1 MLNSKKRF
9 SSIKTPEE
17 LQSSLLHGSTF
28 SDVANIE
35 ENGLNEFFNL
45 LSCYGSDNSFT
56 ISIKKPRKKKASVD
70 PEISSLRREKE
81 KQERALQRLHDLYLY
96 SSESMSEKDFIIR
109 KEQITN
115 QIEDI
120 NLRLGVSTR
129 NAASTLTDEDFIKQ
143 ASHLLIQKELQNKE
157 YIYFKNLAQN
167 VSPEILR
174 TYMETILDTIL
185 VSDGKVVSI
194 TFRNGL
200 THKFIY
206 KDLQPS

>member
-9 SSIKTPEE
+9 SSIKTPDE
-17 LQSSLLHGSTF
+17 LQYSLLHGSTF
-28 SDVANIE
+28 SDVVKIE

-45 LSCYGSDNSFT
+45 LSCYGSDSSFT
-56 ISIKKPRKKKASVD
+56 ITIKKPRKKKASVD

-109 KEQITN
+109 KEQITK

-174 TYMETILDTIL
+174 TYIETILDTIL
-185 VSDGKVVSI
+185 ILDGKVVSI

>member
-1 MLNSKKRF
+1 M
-9 SSIKTPEE
+9 
-17 LQSSLLHGSTF
+17 
-28 SDVANIE
+28 
-35 ENGLNEFFNL
+35 
-45 LSCYGSDNSFT
+45 
-56 ISIKKPRKKKASVD
+56 
-70 PEISSLRREKE
+70 
-81 KQERALQRLHDLYLY
+81 QRLHDLYLY